1 MSIKTLVA
9 LGSVLVAVSA
19 FAQAPLGTIGSV
31 QGLVTMT
38 DGAAGGTVVP
48 GSPITNGMRF
58 VATSSGSAVL
68 RLNNGCVLTLQP
80 GQAVTVLQNM
90 TCQQLTASVQQAGGV
105 TVAGAGPSGS
115 AGTGALAAGGLV
127 AGSLVLNKTVLKSDS
142 ISGN

>member
-1 MSIKTLVA
+1 MSIKSLVA

-19 FAQAPLGTIGSV
+19 FAQAPLGTVGNV
-31 QGLVTMT
+31 QGLVTIT
-38 DGAAGGTVVP
+38 DGATGSTVVT

-58 VATSSGSAVL
+58 VATSGGSAVL

-90 TCQQLTASVQQAGGV
+90 TCQQLTAAVQQAGGV
-105 TVAGAGPSGS
+105 TVAGAGGSG
-115 AGTGALAAGGLV
+115 GTGALAAGGLA
-127 AGSLVLNKTVLKSDS
+127 AGVLVLNKTLVKNDS